1 MYRGVVSC
9 KCDALVTVYIESK
22 IIPPKLV
29 SLGIMAFGS
38 RYPQY
43 IYIYIW
49 STHTSLQPR
58 WIPSVHHEM
67 RVFFLKVAIILR
79 WMQRNGDCQTEPRLT
94 EPYYEYINTI
104 YSYTW
109 NIYSM
114 YISSVIAYHIYI
126 PSNHPAV
133 ISHQHTILDPHGSC
147 IPSDCPSTWWLQCA
161 VVMERVFSSDNM
173 QAGKPRIIWT
183 KRLEP
188 LGVLGA
194 VQKGQLEYLETIWI
208 WYNWTIYPTIGYNW
222 FLWQQLLIEC
232 ATKKKKQHLF
242 QFRMPTTI
250 FPPKMTSC
258 SCTAAPLT
266 TSQW

>member
-1 MYRGVVSC
+1 
-9 KCDALVTVYIESK
+9 
-22 IIPPKLV
+22 
-29 SLGIMAFGS
+29 
-38 RYPQY
+38 
-43 IYIYIW
+43 
-49 STHTSLQPR
+49 
-58 WIPSVHHEM
+58 M

-232 ATKKKKQHLF
+232 ATKKK
-242 QFRMPTTI
+242 
-250 FPPKMTSC
+250 
-258 SCTAAPLT
+258 T
-266 TSQW
+266 TSISIQDADHNFSAKDDIVLVYGCSFDHLAMVKNWKIPCFLGHIVIANEFNISITATITRHFKRL